1 MQTKSTGRS
10 PLTGPHAVTLWAEL
24 FYSVAPK
31 KNVSNQKHEAIHSK
45 KKKKWIQRFI
55 LFNKQGFKRR
65 KPI

>member
-45 KKKKWIQRFI
+45 KKKMNSKIYFIQ
-55 LFNKQGFKRR
+55 
-65 KPI
+65 